1 MISDDKKQHYLVVK
15 KLSALFLRNNM
26 KNNGDVYCL
35 NCLHSYQT
43 KTKLESYEKGYK
55 YQDQNDKEIPSKND
69 QIKYTQGQKSIKLSC
84 FFYADTVY
92 LYENITHMPGHL
104 YIAKVKILHA
114 VTQYLQSVHL
124 TTEKINMITTKL
136 NIA

>member
-1 MISDDKKQHYLVVK
+1 M
-15 KLSALFLRNNM
+15 
-26 KNNGDVYCL
+26 
-35 NCLHSYQT
+35 
-43 KTKLESYEKGYK
+43 
-55 YQDQNDKEIPSKND
+55 
-69 QIKYTQGQKSIKLSC
+69 